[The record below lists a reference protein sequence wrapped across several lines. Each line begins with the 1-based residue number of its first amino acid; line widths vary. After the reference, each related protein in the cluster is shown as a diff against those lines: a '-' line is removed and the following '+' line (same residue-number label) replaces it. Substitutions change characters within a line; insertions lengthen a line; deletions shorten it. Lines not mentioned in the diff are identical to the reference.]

1 MVDLTEFM
9 SRTNIGLG
17 LAFLVLI
24 LFLKFFTNFPDL
36 IKQPKKGKKKK

>member
-1 MVDLTEFM
+1 MIDLTEFM
-9 SRTNIGLG
+9 SRANIGLG
-17 LAFLVLI
+17 LASIALI